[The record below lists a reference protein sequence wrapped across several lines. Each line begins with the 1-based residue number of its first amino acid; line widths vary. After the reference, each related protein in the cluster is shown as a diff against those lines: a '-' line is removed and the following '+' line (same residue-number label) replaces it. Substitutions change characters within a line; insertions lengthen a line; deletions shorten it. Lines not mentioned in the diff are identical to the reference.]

1 MWLLRSERLLQTVVV
16 VVRGRMRPGFSSGLL
31 SINNNNQAHVAAATL
46 DGVVVGNED
55 YCEASA
61 AVDAE
66 EEDGDDDIVV
76 TSKGHNSRPPPPE
89 VQLTLDSERIDVE
102 GGLCG
107 SLKEQSCESG
117 MEEFPVHQKNPEF
130 PIPLSPFGGE
140 SAKQIEYARAM
151 VAEAAMK
158 AGPAISRQDVLF
170 EDEWLLVV
178 NKPRGLYSEHVFE
191 SVLSN
196 PIPSDTANNSQHHL
210 HLANRLDRDTSGVM
224 VITKCKEAAAKL
236 TRAFTDR
243 KVHKTYLAMCAASQ
257 PSWNQVRIE
266 SGHGRSRYGAWRVY
280 SKSDVGRILP
290 GGSMVRDMITQLE
303 LIKLPKLYEQKQQSQ
318 ALLTTPAAD
327 SAMLIVATSEVDVL
341 LRSEEKRCSP
351 PEEDETVTVLRAFPE
366 TGRTH
371 QIRLHCQYLG
381 LPLCGDVKYG
391 GPQTWKGINY
401 DSHVLHAESIA
412 FSHPITLETL
422 RICAPCPCWA
432 ADLGICPFF
441 PQTII

>member
-1 MWLLRSERLLQTVVV
+1 
-16 VVRGRMRPGFSSGLL
+16 MRPGFSSGLL
-31 SINNNNQAHVAAATL
+31 SVNNNNNQAHVAAATL

-61 AVDAE
+61 AADAE

-76 TSKGHNSRPPPPE
+76 ISKSHNSRPPPQVE
-89 VQLTLDSERIDVE
+89 LTLDSERIDVE

-196 PIPSDTANNSQHHL
+196 LIPSGSSSLLHHFL
-210 HLANRLDRDTSGVM
+210 LLFSVLFLNMSLNLCS
-224 VITKCKEAAAKL
+224 L
-236 TRAFTDR
+236 
-243 KVHKTYLAMCAASQ
+243 Q
-257 PSWNQVRIE
+257 
-266 SGHGRSRYGAWRVY
+266 
-280 SKSDVGRILP
+280 
-290 GGSMVRDMITQLE
+290 
-303 LIKLPKLYEQKQQSQ
+303 YE
-318 ALLTTPAAD
+318 
-327 SAMLIVATSEVDVL
+327 
-341 LRSEEKRCSP
+341 P
-351 PEEDETVTVLRAFPE
+351 P
-366 TGRTH
+366 
-371 QIRLHCQYLG
+371 
-381 LPLCGDVKYG
+381 
-391 GPQTWKGINY
+391 
-401 DSHVLHAESIA
+401 
-412 FSHPITLETL
+412 
-422 RICAPCPCWA
+422 
-432 ADLGICPFF
+432 
-441 PQTII
+441 

>member
-16 VVRGRMRPGFSSGLL
+16 VVRGRMRPGFSSALL
-31 SINNNNQAHVAAATL
+31 SVNNNNQAHVAAATP

-61 AVDAE
+61 AADAEEE
-66 EEDGDDDIVV
+66 EEDGDDNIVV
-76 TSKGHNSRPPPPE
+76 TSKGHNSRPPPQ

-196 PIPSDTANNSQHHL
+196 LIPS
-210 HLANRLDRDTSGVM
+210 
-224 VITKCKEAAAKL
+224 
-236 TRAFTDR
+236 
-243 KVHKTYLAMCAASQ
+243 
-257 PSWNQVRIE
+257 
-266 SGHGRSRYGAWRVY
+266 
-280 SKSDVGRILP
+280 
-290 GGSMVRDMITQLE
+290 GSSCLLLLLLFSVLFLNMSLNLCSLQ
-303 LIKLPKLYEQKQQSQ
+303 YE
-318 ALLTTPAAD
+318 
-327 SAMLIVATSEVDVL
+327 
-341 LRSEEKRCSP
+341 P
-351 PEEDETVTVLRAFPE
+351 P
-366 TGRTH
+366 
-371 QIRLHCQYLG
+371 
-381 LPLCGDVKYG
+381 
-391 GPQTWKGINY
+391 
-401 DSHVLHAESIA
+401 
-412 FSHPITLETL
+412 
-422 RICAPCPCWA
+422 
-432 ADLGICPFF
+432 
-441 PQTII
+441 

>member
-16 VVRGRMRPGFSSGLL
+16 VVVRGRMRPGFSSALL
-31 SINNNNQAHVAAATL
+31 SVNNNNNQAHVAAATL

-61 AVDAE
+61 AADAEE

-76 TSKGHNSRPPPPE
+76 TSKGHNSRPPPQ
-89 VQLTLDSERIDVE
+89 VQQTLDSERIDVE

-191 SVLSN
+191 SILSN
-196 PIPSDTANNSQHHL
+196 LIPS
-210 HLANRLDRDTSGVM
+210 
-224 VITKCKEAAAKL
+224 
-236 TRAFTDR
+236 
-243 KVHKTYLAMCAASQ
+243 
-257 PSWNQVRIE
+257 
-266 SGHGRSRYGAWRVY
+266 
-280 SKSDVGRILP
+280 
-290 GGSMVRDMITQLE
+290 GSSSLLLLLLFSVLFLNMSLNLCSLQ
-303 LIKLPKLYEQKQQSQ
+303 YE
-318 ALLTTPAAD
+318 
-327 SAMLIVATSEVDVL
+327 
-341 LRSEEKRCSP
+341 P
-351 PEEDETVTVLRAFPE
+351 P
-366 TGRTH
+366 
-371 QIRLHCQYLG
+371 
-381 LPLCGDVKYG
+381 
-391 GPQTWKGINY
+391 
-401 DSHVLHAESIA
+401 
-412 FSHPITLETL
+412 
-422 RICAPCPCWA
+422 
-432 ADLGICPFF
+432 
-441 PQTII
+441 

>member
-16 VVRGRMRPGFSSGLL
+16 VVRGRMRPGFSSALL
-31 SINNNNQAHVAAATL
+31 SINSNNQAHVAAATL

-61 AVDAE
+61 AADAE

-89 VQLTLDSERIDVE
+89 VQLTLNSERIDVE

-196 PIPSDTANNSQHHL
+196 LIPS
-210 HLANRLDRDTSGVM
+210 
-224 VITKCKEAAAKL
+224 
-236 TRAFTDR
+236 
-243 KVHKTYLAMCAASQ
+243 
-257 PSWNQVRIE
+257 
-266 SGHGRSRYGAWRVY
+266 
-280 SKSDVGRILP
+280 
-290 GGSMVRDMITQLE
+290 GS
-303 LIKLPKLYEQKQQSQ
+303 SS
-318 ALLTTPAAD
+318 LLLLLLLLLLLF
-327 SAMLIVATSEVDVL
+327 SVL
-341 LRSEEKRCSP
+341 FLNMSLNLCS
-351 PEEDETVTVLRAFPE
+351 L
-366 TGRTH
+366 
-371 QIRLHCQYLG
+371 
-381 LPLCGDVKYG
+381 
-391 GPQTWKGINY
+391 
-401 DSHVLHAESIA
+401 
-412 FSHPITLETL
+412 
-422 RICAPCPCWA
+422 
-432 ADLGICPFF
+432 
-441 PQTII
+441 

>member
-31 SINNNNQAHVAAATL
+31 SVNNNNQAHVAAATL

-61 AVDAE
+61 AADAE

-89 VQLTLDSERIDVE
+89 VQLTLNSERIDVE

-196 PIPSDTANNSQHHL
+196 LIPSGSSSLL
-210 HLANRLDRDTSGVM
+210 HLLLLLLFSVLFLNMSLNLCS
-224 VITKCKEAAAKL
+224 L
-236 TRAFTDR
+236 
-243 KVHKTYLAMCAASQ
+243 Q
-257 PSWNQVRIE
+257 
-266 SGHGRSRYGAWRVY
+266 
-280 SKSDVGRILP
+280 
-290 GGSMVRDMITQLE
+290 
-303 LIKLPKLYEQKQQSQ
+303 YE
-318 ALLTTPAAD
+318 
-327 SAMLIVATSEVDVL
+327 
-341 LRSEEKRCSP
+341 P
-351 PEEDETVTVLRAFPE
+351 P
-366 TGRTH
+366 
-371 QIRLHCQYLG
+371 
-381 LPLCGDVKYG
+381 
-391 GPQTWKGINY
+391 
-401 DSHVLHAESIA
+401 
-412 FSHPITLETL
+412 
-422 RICAPCPCWA
+422 
-432 ADLGICPFF
+432 
-441 PQTII
+441 

>member
-31 SINNNNQAHVAAATL
+31 SVNNNNNQAHVAAATL

-61 AVDAE
+61 AADAE

-76 TSKGHNSRPPPPE
+76 ISKSHNSRPPPQVE
-89 VQLTLDSERIDVE
+89 LTLDSERIDVE

-196 PIPSDTANNSQHHL
+196 LIPSGSSSLLHHFL
-210 HLANRLDRDTSGVM
+210 LLFSVLFLNMSLNLCS
-224 VITKCKEAAAKL
+224 L
-236 TRAFTDR
+236 
-243 KVHKTYLAMCAASQ
+243 Q
-257 PSWNQVRIE
+257 
-266 SGHGRSRYGAWRVY
+266 
-280 SKSDVGRILP
+280 
-290 GGSMVRDMITQLE
+290 
-303 LIKLPKLYEQKQQSQ
+303 YE
-318 ALLTTPAAD
+318 
-327 SAMLIVATSEVDVL
+327 
-341 LRSEEKRCSP
+341 P
-351 PEEDETVTVLRAFPE
+351 P
-366 TGRTH
+366 
-371 QIRLHCQYLG
+371 
-381 LPLCGDVKYG
+381 
-391 GPQTWKGINY
+391 
-401 DSHVLHAESIA
+401 
-412 FSHPITLETL
+412 
-422 RICAPCPCWA
+422 
-432 ADLGICPFF
+432 
-441 PQTII
+441 

>member
-1 MWLLRSERLLQTVVV
+1 
-16 VVRGRMRPGFSSGLL
+16 MRPGFSSALL
-31 SINNNNQAHVAAATL
+31 SVNNNNNQAHVAAATL

-66 EEDGDDDIVV
+66 EEDGDDVIVV

-196 PIPSDTANNSQHHL
+196 LIPS
-210 HLANRLDRDTSGVM
+210 
-224 VITKCKEAAAKL
+224 
-236 TRAFTDR
+236 
-243 KVHKTYLAMCAASQ
+243 
-257 PSWNQVRIE
+257 
-266 SGHGRSRYGAWRVY
+266 
-280 SKSDVGRILP
+280 
-290 GGSMVRDMITQLE
+290 GS
-303 LIKLPKLYEQKQQSQ
+303 SS
-318 ALLTTPAAD
+318 LLLLLLLLLLLF
-327 SAMLIVATSEVDVL
+327 SVL
-341 LRSEEKRCSP
+341 FLNMSLNLCS
-351 PEEDETVTVLRAFPE
+351 L
-366 TGRTH
+366 
-371 QIRLHCQYLG
+371 
-381 LPLCGDVKYG
+381 
-391 GPQTWKGINY
+391 
-401 DSHVLHAESIA
+401 
-412 FSHPITLETL
+412 
-422 RICAPCPCWA
+422 
-432 ADLGICPFF
+432 
-441 PQTII
+441 